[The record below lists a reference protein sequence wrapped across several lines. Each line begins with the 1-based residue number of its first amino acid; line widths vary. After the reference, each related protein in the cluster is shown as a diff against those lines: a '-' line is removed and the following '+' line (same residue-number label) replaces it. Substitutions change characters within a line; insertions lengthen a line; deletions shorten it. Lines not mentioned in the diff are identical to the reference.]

1 MLRYLARRLGWAVAM
16 FFVVTVVTYVIFF
29 VVPVDPAKQSC
40 GQRAT
45 PTCIR
50 NAQHYL
56 GLDDPIYVQYGKFLK
71 RLVIDHDLGKSFVGR
86 QSVNEIVLDAAPV
99 TASIAF
105 GGLLVM
111 LLMAFPIGILSALRP
126 RSLLDR
132 AAMTFSLAFI
142 SVPSFWL
149 ALIAVYFVSFKL
161 GWTPITG
168 YCDLVNPS
176 TDCGGV
182 GQWAWHLALPWVV
195 FGVHN
200 AAYYVRMIRAQ
211 LMEAMT
217 EDYVRTARAKGAPE
231 GQVIRSHAMR
241 NAIMPIVTMLGMD
254 IGFVLGGLFFL
265 EFVFSMPGLG
275 NLAIDSVTLF
285 DYPVTM
291 GVVIFGTVAILV
303 ANLVVDILYAAIDP
317 RVRLT

>member
-16 FFVVTVVTYVIFF
+16 FLVVTVVTYIIFF
-29 VVPVDPAKQSC
+29 IVPVDPAKQSC
-40 GQRAT
+40 GQRAS

-56 GLDDPIYVQYGKFLK
+56 GLDDPVYVQYAKFLK
-71 RLVIDHDLGKSFVGR
+71 RLVVDHDLGKSFVGR
-86 QSVNEIVLDAAPV
+86 QSVNDIVLQAAPV
-99 TASIAF
+99 TASIAI
-105 GGLLVM
+105 GGLIVM

-142 SVPSFWL
+142 SIPSFWI

-168 YCDLVNPS
+168 YCDLVKPS
-176 TDCGGV
+176 TECGGV
-182 GQWAWHLALPWVV
+182 KDWAWHLALPWAV
-195 FGVHN
+195 FGIHH

-211 LMEAMT
+211 LMEAMS

-231 GQVIRSHAMR
+231 RTVIQSHALR
-241 NAIMPIVTMLGMD
+241 NAIMPIATMLGMD
-254 IGFVLGGLFFL
+254 LGFVLGGLFFL

-275 NLAIDSVTLF
+275 NTAIDSITLF

-291 GVVIFGTVAILV
+291 GVVIFGTVMILV
-303 ANLVVDILYAAIDP
+303 ANLLVDVLYAWIDP
-317 RVRLT
+317 RVRLA

>member
-1 MLRYLARRLGWAVAM
+1 VFRYLARRFTWAVAM
-16 FFVVTVVTYVIFF
+16 FLVITVVTYVIFF
-29 VVPVDPAKQSC
+29 IVPVDPAKQAC

-50 NAQHYL
+50 NAKVYL
-56 GLDDPIYVQYGKFLK
+56 GLDKPIHHQYARFLK
-71 RLVIDHDLGKSFVGR
+71 RLVVDQDLGRSFVDR
-86 QSVNEIVLDAAPV
+86 QSVNKTIMQAAPV
-99 TASIAF
+99 TASIAV
-105 GGLLVM
+105 GGMVIM
-111 LLMAFPIGILSALRP
+111 LAIAFPIGILSALRP

-132 AAMTFSLAFI
+132 AAMTFSLSFI

-149 ALIAVYFVSFKL
+149 SLVAVYLISFKL
-161 GWTPITG
+161 GLTPITG
-168 YCDLVNPS
+168 YCDLVDAS
-176 TDCGGV
+176 TGCGGV
-182 GQWAWHLALPWVV
+182 TDWAWHLALPWAV

-211 LMEAMT
+211 LMEAMS

-231 GQVIRSHAMR
+231 HQVIRSHAMR

-254 IGFVLGGLFFL
+254 VGFVLGGLFFL

-275 NLAIDSVTLF
+275 KLAIDSITQF

-291 GVVIFGTVAILV
+291 GVVIFGTVAVLV
-303 ANLVVDILYAAIDP
+303 ANLLVDLLYAWIDP
-317 RVRLT
+317 RVRLA